1 MPGSQGMKRR
11 RKDYA
16 MNKSAAALQ
25 AIVLQY
31 EELLSALKAPRIL
44 TLFL

>member
-16 MNKSAAALQ
+16 VNKSAAALQ
-25 AIVLQY
+25 AIVPQY
-31 EELLSALKAPRIL
+31 EELLSVLKALRIV